1 MRFSIAIP
9 SCMEGLIY
17 PYPFANPK
25 QIIQIS
31 KDAEDMGYEAVW
43 PNDHITT
50 QHYVARMW
58 PQPPRFYEP
67 FVLLSFIAAE
77 TKTIKLATGV
87 AVLPVR
93 EPIILAKTAAT
104 LDVCSGGRVILGVGL
119 GAYQEEYRAANP
131 GRVPH
136 RGKLMDERIAALREL
151 LQKRRATF
159 QGRHVRFQNVEMY
172 PKPLQKKMPIYIGG
186 NSKEGVERAGRYA
199 DGWFPA
205 ILTPEEIADRAKQM
219 KATAKKAGRSFRSI
233 DIAPQ
238 LGVTLAK
245 TESQARRIF
254 LASQLY
260 HHLRSLANSTLKEQT
275 LTDVGK
281 NNLIGS
287 PAQVIDRIGAYQEAG
302 VTHLAGI
309 MFGVN
314 SVKAFR
320 NQMEKFA
327 NCVMPAFHQ
336 TSKK

>member
-17 PYPFANPK
+17 PYPFANPG
-25 QIIQIS
+25 QIVQIS
-31 KDAEDMGYEAVW
+31 REAEDMGYEAVW

-58 PQPPRFYEP
+58 PKPPRFYEP

-77 TKTIKLATGV
+77 TKTLKLATGV

-119 GAYQEEYRAANP
+119 GAYREEYLAANP
-131 GRVPH
+131 GRAPH
-136 RGKLMDERIAALREL
+136 RGQLMDERIAALRAL
-151 LQKRRATF
+151 LRKRKATF
-159 QGRHVRFQNVEMY
+159 QGKYVRFRNVEMY
-172 PKPLQKKMPIYIGG
+172 PKPVQKNMPIYIGG
-186 NSKEGVERAGRYA
+186 NSGEGVERAGRYA

-205 ILTPEEIADRAKQM
+205 ILTPAEIAQRVKRMRA
-219 KATAKKAGRSFRSI
+219 AARRAGRSLQNI

-245 TESQARRIF
+245 TESQARRTF
-254 LASQLY
+254 QASQLY
-260 HHLRSLANSTLKEQT
+260 HHLQSLAKSTLKDQT
-275 LTDVGK
+275 LADIGA

-287 PAQVIDRIGAYQEAG
+287 PAQVVDRIGIYQEAG

-320 NQMEKFA
+320 NQMERFA
-327 NCVMPAFHQ
+327 KQVMPAFRRPG
-336 TSKK
+336 KK

>member
-17 PYPFANPK
+17 PYPFASPG

-31 KDAEDMGYEAVW
+31 REAEDMGYEAVW

-58 PQPPRFYEP
+58 PKPPRFYEP

-77 TKTIKLATGV
+77 TKTLKLATGV

-119 GAYQEEYRAANP
+119 GAYREEYLAANP
-131 GRVPH
+131 GRAPH
-136 RGKLMDERIAALREL
+136 RGQLMDERIAALREL
-151 LQKRRATF
+151 LRKRKATF
-159 QGRHVRFQNVEMY
+159 QGKYVRFRNVEMY
-172 PKPLQKKMPIYIGG
+172 PKPVQKNMPIYIGG
-186 NSKEGVERAGRYA
+186 NSGEGVDRAGRYA

-205 ILTPEEIADRAKQM
+205 ILTPEEIAQRVKRMRA
-219 KATAKKAGRSFRSI
+219 AAKRAGRSLRGI

-245 TESQARRIF
+245 TESRARRTF
-254 LASQLY
+254 QSSQLY
-260 HHLRSLANSTLKEQT
+260 HHLQSLAKSTLKDQT
-275 LTDVGK
+275 LADIGA

-287 PAQVIDRIGAYQEAG
+287 PAQVVDRIGSYQEAG

-320 NQMEKFA
+320 NQMEQFA
-327 NCVMPAFHQ
+327 KQVMPAFRRPG
-336 TSKK
+336 KK